1 MCNPILVEVER
12 AGVLESFHRGSIC
25 IVDDNNEIV
34 FSMGDIEQICYPRSA
49 MKLIQVIPLLENGA
63 QEHFG
68 FTLEEIALMCG
79 SHNAEKEH
87 IRVLNQILE
96 KINCS
101 YADLLCGAQYP
112 TYKPESDEFIR
123 LQIKPGQEHNNCSG
137 KHAGMLAA
145 CKLFG
150 FDTKDYIHPEHPLQ
164 KMIVEVVADF
174 YEYPVSK
181 MVCALDGC
189 SAPIYS
195 IPVKNQAIAYKNLCG
210 QARFHTKR
218 NQACKTII
226 EAVSQYPFMVAGSK
240 RYCSDMMKITAPK
253 VIGKT
258 GAEGI
263 FCMSFTEQKW
273 GVCIKID
280 DGKMQ
285 PQYNIAQAII
295 SECGLFSE
303 EEIKSLKSYQET
315 ELKNFNKFTTGAI
328 KSIHLNLPK
337 ATQVH

>member
-12 AGVLESFHRGSIC
+12 GGILESFHRGSIC
-25 IVDDNNEIV
+25 IVNENNEIIY
-34 FSMGDIEQICYPRSA
+34 SMGNVEQICYPRSA
-49 MKLIQVIPLLENGA
+49 MKLIQVIPLLENGGL
-63 QEHFG
+63 EKFG

-96 KINCS
+96 KIGCNYSDLRCGVQFPTAKKE
-101 YADLLCGAQYP
+101 AD
-112 TYKPESDEFIR
+112 EMVR
-123 LQIKPGQEHNNCSG
+123 NNIKPGQEHNNCSG

-145 CKLFG
+145 CKLLG
-150 FDTKDYIHPEHPLQ
+150 FETEDYINPKHPLQ
-164 KMIVEVVADF
+164 LLILNAVADF
-174 YEYPVSK
+174 YENATSK

-195 IPVKNQAIAYKNLCG
+195 IPIKNQAIAYKNLCG
-210 QARFHTKR
+210 NSRFKSER
-218 NQACKTII
+218 NKACVII
-226 EAVSQYPFMVAGSK
+226 IQAVSEFPFMVAGSK
-240 RYCSDMMKITAPK
+240 RYCTDMMQITAPK

-258 GAEGI
+258 GAEGV
-263 FCMSFTEQKW
+263 FCMTFTEKKW

-303 EEIKSLKSYQET
+303 EEIASLKSYQET
-315 ELKNFNKFTTGAI
+315 ELKNFNKFTTGAL

-337 ATQVH
+337 T

>member
-12 AGVLESFHRGSIC
+12 GGVLESFHRGSIC
-25 IVDDNNEIV
+25 IVNEINEV
-34 FSMGDIEQICYPRSA
+34 VYSLGNIEQVCYPRSA
-49 MKLIQVIPLLENGA
+49 MKLIQVIPLLENGGK
-63 QEHFG
+63 EKFD

-87 IRVLNQILE
+87 IRVLNQILD
-96 KINCS
+96 KINCT
-101 YADLLCGAQYP
+101 YGDLQCGAQYP
-112 TYKPESDEFIR
+112 SFKPESDEFIR

-145 CKLFG
+145 CKLLG
-150 FDTKDYIHPEHPLQ
+150 FDTKDYIHPNHPLQ
-164 KMIVEVVADF
+164 KMILNAVADF
-174 YEYPVSK
+174 YEYPASQ

-210 QARFHTKR
+210 NAAFNEKR
-218 NQACKTII
+218 NEACKTII
-226 EAVSQYPFMVAGSK
+226 EAVSGYPYMVAGTK
-240 RYCSDMMKITAPK
+240 RYCTDMMKITAPK

-258 GAEGI
+258 GAEGV
-263 FCMSFTEQKW
+263 FCMSFTEKKW

-285 PQYNIAQAII
+285 PQYNVAQAII

-303 EEIKSLKSYQET
+303 EEISGLKSYQDT
-315 ELKNFNKFTTGAI
+315 ALKNFNKFTTGSL
-328 KSIHLNLPK
+328 KSIRLNIPK
-337 ATQVH
+337 AN